1 MAAISTGGR
10 RFILQGISMN
20 ILKLR
25 FIVAG
30 LLALIGAS
38 AFIIALGYEFGS
50 ARRMGPGY
58 FPVVLSGILTLLAV
72 SEMVSAAMKP
82 EAISVDWRP
91 FLAILAAV
99 AGFAVTMKLF
109 GMVPAF
115 FVVIGITTLSERRF
129 GWWAALVLAMVTST
143 GAWLLFSRF
152 LGMTMPLFDW
162 P

>member
-1 MAAISTGGR
+1 
-10 RFILQGISMN
+10 MN
-20 ILKLR
+20 IVTLR
-25 FIVAG
+25 FVVAG
-30 LLALIGAS
+30 ILASIGAA

-50 ARRMGPGY
+50 AQRMGPGY
-58 FPVVLSGILTLLAV
+58 FPAVLSGLLTLLAV
-72 SEMVSAAMKP
+72 SEMITAAKKP

-99 AGFAVTMKLF
+99 AGFAVTMYLF
-109 GMVPAF
+109 GMIPAF
-115 FVVIGITTLSERRF
+115 FLVIGITTLSESRF
-129 GWWAALVLAMVTST
+129 GWGAALILAVVTST

>member
-1 MAAISTGGR
+1 
-10 RFILQGISMN
+10 MN
-20 ILKLR
+20 IANLR
-25 FIVAG
+25 LIVAG
-30 LLALIGAS
+30 ILALIGIS
-38 AFIIALGYEFGS
+38 AFIIALGYDFGS

-82 EAISVDWRP
+82 KAISVDWRA

-99 AGFAVTMKLF
+99 AGFAVTTYLF

-115 FVVIGITTLSERRF
+115 FVVIGITTLSEPRF
-129 GWWAALVLAMVTST
+129 GWGAAFILAVVTST

>member
-1 MAAISTGGR
+1 
-10 RFILQGISMN
+10 MN
-20 ILKLR
+20 ILSLR

-30 LLALIGAS
+30 ILAVLGAA
-38 AFIIALGYEFGS
+38 AFIIALGYDFGS

-58 FPVVLSGILTLLAV
+58 FPVVLSGFLTLLAI
-72 SEMVSAAMKP
+72 SEMITAALKP
-82 EAISVDWRP
+82 SPPISVDWRP

-99 AGFAVTMKLF
+99 AGFAVTMYLF
-109 GMVPAF
+109 GMIPAF
-115 FVVIGITTLSERRF
+115 FVVIGITTLSEKRF
-129 GWWAALVLAMVTST
+129 GWGAALILAVVTST

>member
-1 MAAISTGGR
+1 MRIA
-10 RFILQGISMN
+10 N
-20 ILKLR
+20 LR

-30 LLALIGAS
+30 ILAVIGFC
-38 AFIIALGYEFGS
+38 AFVIALGYEFGS

-72 SEMVSAAMKP
+72 SEMVSAAMRP
-82 EAISVDWRP
+82 EAIPVDWRP

-99 AGFAVTMKLF
+99 AGFAVTMALF
-109 GMVPAF
+109 GMIPAF

-129 GWWAALVLAMVTST
+129 GWGAALILAAVTST

>member
-1 MAAISTGGR
+1 
-10 RFILQGISMN
+10 MN
-20 ILKLR
+20 ILNLR

-30 LLALIGAS
+30 ILALIGAL

-58 FPVVLSGILTLLAV
+58 FPVVLSGILTALAI
-72 SEMVSAAMKP
+72 SEMVSAALKP
-82 EAISVDWRP
+82 KAISVDWRP
-91 FLAILAAV
+91 FAAILGAV
-99 AGFAVTMKLF
+99 AGFAITMHLF
-109 GMVPAF
+109 GMIPAF
-115 FVVIGITTLSERRF
+115 FVVIGITTLSEPRF
-129 GWWAALVLAMVTST
+129 GWISALILAVITST

>member
-1 MAAISTGGR
+1 MT
-10 RFILQGISMN
+10 ILT
-20 ILKLR
+20 LR

-30 LLALIGAS
+30 ILALIGAA
-38 AFIIALGYEFGS
+38 AFIIALGYDFGS

-58 FPVVLSGILTLLAV
+58 FPVVLSGLLTVLAT
-72 SEMVSAAMKP
+72 SEIISAALKP

-91 FLAILAAV
+91 FLAILTAV
-99 AGFAVTMKLF
+99 AGFAVTMYLF
-109 GMVPAF
+109 GMIPAF

-129 GWWAALVLAMVTST
+129 GWGAAFILAAMTST

>member
-1 MAAISTGGR
+1 MT
-10 RFILQGISMN
+10 L
-20 ILKLR
+20 LTLR

-30 LLALIGAS
+30 ILALIGTS
-38 AFIIALGYEFGS
+38 AFIIGLGYEFGS

-99 AGFAVTMKLF
+99 AGFAVTMYLF
-109 GMVPAF
+109 GMIPAF
-115 FVVIGITTLSERRF
+115 FVVIGLTTLSEPRF
-129 GWWAALVLAMVTST
+129 GWGAALILAVVTST